1 MRSIFVILIGIAY
14 HSFLVLNKDSCRV
27 SGSILKTIAL
37 CKIFNEFVS
46 WICRKCNKVK
56 EFKHFNYFC
65 TTSIT
70 RRLDLKLGESKP
82 FEMITNT

>member
-14 HSFLVLNKDSCRV
+14 HSILVLNKDSCRL
-27 SGSILKTIAL
+27 SGSFLKTFAL
-37 CKIFNEFVS
+37 CKICNESVS
-46 WICRKCNKVK
+46 WICHLCNKIK

-70 RRLDLKLGESKP
+70 RRLDLKLGDSNP
-82 FEMITNT
+82 FEMINNR